1 MILKNL
7 DFHFLKNQTIGI
19 VGKSGSGKSTLL
31 KLLMRFYDPT
41 LGVIRI
47 GQRELNTMNTSDM
60 RSMFAY
66 VTQQTD
72 LFHDS
77 LFNNIKIAKLDA
89 TDEDIYQACQKA
101 NIHDFIM
108 SLPQGY
114 QTLVSELGSSLSGG
128 ERQRLSL
135 ARAFLSDAPCILL
148 DEPTSQLDVLNEA
161 MILKALQS
169 QKEKTILLVSHR
181 ESTMKIVDQR
191 IEINQGRA
199 S

>member
-1 MILKNL
+1 
-7 DFHFLKNQTIGI
+7 
-19 VGKSGSGKSTLL
+19 
-31 KLLMRFYDPT
+31 
-41 LGVIRI
+41 
-47 GQRELNTMNTSDM
+47 MNTSDM